1 MSTENLTLKR
11 SKPDKSACMLKIDYV
26 YKGNKRIKSLNLHLL
41 KNYKLIWKRNRV
53 KEVEK

>member
-41 KNYKLIWKRNRV
+41 KNYKLI
-53 KEVEK
+53 